1 MSRQKLLYTFFFS
14 ITILAFTGTSDAA
27 KASSG
32 DKKIISCQQAIRIA
46 LGESFRVNYYQEEI
60 AATRFSY
67 LYTRSEFKPLLNLSL
82 FTPSWSE
89 ELAQISQ
96 VDGLPV
102 YNSVGSIQ
110 AGSNLVFTYVL
121 PSGGNF
127 AFLSR
132 TYWENYRT
140 TLSRQENRELERDQV
155 YSRLALSFNQPIFT
169 ANLLKEN
176 MKIAELDYKKSTCY
190 FTRVQMDIIYDVTS
204 GFYQVY
210 QLARAHQINQE
221 RLDNSREALRVAR
234 LKHETGHLAEGELLI
249 AEITVA
255 QDEVR
260 VMESLG
266 KLDAAKDAF
275 KLLIGMEL
283 HEEIE
288 PVADMEFDAFV
299 IDLQTAIREA
309 QQNRMEIQESNLDIQ
324 LQEIEIK
331 RARRKRELRGDIS
344 AFYDFTGLSTL
355 DRSGWGAVGQ
365 LIASSFDNMQERP
378 ANRGIALTLSY
389 PIADWGR
396 AKNQIRREQ
405 VRLKQQ
411 KLNLE
416 NTRRT
421 IEREIREI
429 VRTVYEAE
437 KRFRINQRNREVTLR
452 SYRISRLR
460 FENGD
465 MNSQELAIE
474 QERLSQVQ
482 LACIE
487 SYVTYRLAVAD
498 LNRKTMYDFE
508 NHRSYLPERQN
519 ER

>member
-1 MSRQKLLYTFFFS
+1 MNKRKLLYTFFFS
-14 ITILAFTGTSDAA
+14 MAILSFTNASD
-27 KASSG
+27 S
-32 DKKIISCQQAIRIA
+32 KKIISYQEAIRIA

-60 AATRFSY
+60 TATRFSY
-67 LYTRSEFKPLLNLSL
+67 LYTKAEFKPLLNFSL

-96 VDGLPV
+96 VNGLPV
-102 YNSVGSIQ
+102 YNSIGSIQ
-110 AGSNLVFTYVL
+110 TGSNLNFTYVL

-127 AFLSR
+127 AFSSR
-132 TYWENYRT
+132 MYWENYRT
-140 TLSRQENRELERDQV
+140 TLSQQENKELERTQV
-155 YSRLALSFNQPIFT
+155 YSRLALSFTQPIFT
-169 ANLLKEN
+169 TNLLKEN
-176 MKIAELDYKKSTCY
+176 MKIAELDYKRTTCY
-190 FTRVQMDIIYDVTS
+190 FTRVQMDIVYDVTA

-210 QLARAHQINQE
+210 QLAYAHQINQE
-221 RLDNSREALRVAR
+221 RLENSREALRVTR
-234 LKHETGHLAEGELLI
+234 LKHETGNLAEGELLI

-255 QDEVR
+255 QDEAR
-260 VMESLG
+260 VMESRG
-266 KLDAAKDAF
+266 KLDTAKDGF

-288 PVADMEFDAFV
+288 LEAEMEFEAFV
-299 IDLQTAIREA
+299 IDLQMAIREA
-309 QQNRMEIQESNLDIQ
+309 LQNRMEIEENNLDIQ
-324 LQEIEIK
+324 LQEIEVK
-331 RARRKRELRGDIS
+331 RARRKREVRGDIS
-344 AFYDFTGLSTL
+344 AYYDFTGLSTY
-355 DRSGWGAVGQ
+355 DEGAVGE
-365 LIASSFDNMQERP
+365 LISSSFKNMQDRP
-378 ANRGIALTLSY
+378 ANRGVALTLSY

-396 AKNQIRREQ
+396 AKNQVRREQ
-405 VRLKQQ
+405 VRLKQR

-416 NTRRT
+416 NTQRT

-437 KRFRINQRNREVTLR
+437 KRFRINQRNREVTLQ
-452 SYRISRLR
+452 SYHISRLR

-482 LACIE
+482 LSYIE

-508 NHRSYLPERQN
+508 NNRSYLYDRKN
-519 ER
+519 EY